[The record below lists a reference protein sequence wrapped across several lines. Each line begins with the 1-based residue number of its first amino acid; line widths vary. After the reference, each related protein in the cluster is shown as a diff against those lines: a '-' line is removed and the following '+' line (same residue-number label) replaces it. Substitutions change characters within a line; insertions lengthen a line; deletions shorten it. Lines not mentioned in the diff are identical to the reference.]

1 MKSYSEKITPI
12 LNKIILV
19 SLFTFAAFSMF
30 SISIAQIAAGVGGT
44 AWLFRTHITKDWHG
58 QYWPLGIPITL
69 FTLACI
75 VAVIFAYDTS
85 YSYKELK
92 KLLEILIFFWVV
104 NCVREKCLRD
114 SLSTLLIISATL
126 ACLYGF
132 YQGWNDGVGILHR
145 TEGTMSVYMTFAG
158 IIMLAGM
165 HASGKLLFRRPVDP
179 LLLPALLIISFC
191 LLLTYTRQ
199 AWFGFLIGLFFLISI
214 WRKKQTAIIS
224 SVIIVLILAYGSEI
238 RSKLDDLTA
247 KQKTVTL
254 DSGKQIK
261 IWQWGDS
268 TSYENTSDMP
278 VLIGHLKYRIN
289 RMLNPVEDNT
299 FLMRKVLWKGG
310 LEIFKDHPL
319 TGCGFKCVDLIHTQY
334 PDPTGHISRLRG
346 MHNNFIQLA
355 VDTGVLGLSAWLSI
369 WVCFFR
375 IMYKRAKTLASD
387 QSSKWVIAGSSA
399 AVIAFLAGGCF
410 ESNLYDSEV
419 NMLLWFIMAMPFA
432 DPNTDKSIRL
442 SEEV

>member
-1 MKSYSEKITPI
+1 
-12 LNKIILV
+12 
-19 SLFTFAAFSMF
+19 MF
-30 SISIAQIAAGVGGT
+30 SISITQVAAGIGGVT
-44 AWLFRTHITKDWHG
+44 WLLRVHIAKNWHG
-58 QYWPLGIPITL
+58 QHWPLGIPITL
-69 FTLACI
+69 YILACI

-104 NCVREKCLRD
+104 NCIREKCLRD

-165 HASGKLLFRRPVDP
+165 HASGKLLFRRPVEP

-199 AWFGFLIGLFFLISI
+199 VWFGFLIGLFFLISI

-238 RSKLDDLTA
+238 HSKLDDLTA

-254 DSGKQIK
+254 DSEKQIK
-261 IWQWGDS
+261 LWQWGDG
-268 TSYENTSDMP
+268 TSYQ
-278 VLIGHLKYRIN
+278 LIEHLKYRIN
-289 RMLNPVEDNT
+289 RILNPQEDNT

-355 VDTGVLGLSAWLSI
+355 VDTGILGLSAWLSI
-369 WVCFFR
+369 WVCFFL
-375 IMYKRAKTLASD
+375 IMYKRAKNLASD

-410 ESNLYDSEV
+410 ESNFYDSEV
-419 NMLLWFIMAMPFA
+419 AMLLYFIMALPFA
-432 DPNTDKSIRL
+432 DPNTDKPIKL

>member
-1 MKSYSEKITPI
+1 
-12 LNKIILV
+12 
-19 SLFTFAAFSMF
+19 MF
-30 SISIAQIAAGVGGT
+30 SISITQVAAGIGGVT
-44 AWLFRTHITKDWHG
+44 WLLRVHIAKNWHG
-58 QYWPLGIPITL
+58 QHWPLGIPITL
-69 FTLACI
+69 YILACI

-104 NCVREKCLRD
+104 NCIREKCLRD

-165 HASGKLLFRRPVDP
+165 HASGKLLFRRPVEP

-199 AWFGFLIGLFFLISI
+199 VWFGFLIGLFFLISI

-238 RSKLDDLTA
+238 HSKLDDLTA
-247 KQKTVTL
+247 MQKTVTL

-261 IWQWGDS
+261 LWQWGHS
-268 TSYENTSDMP
+268 TSNF
-278 VLIGHLKYRIN
+278 IGHLKYRIN
-289 RMLNPVEDNT
+289 RMLNPGEDNT

-355 VDTGVLGLSAWLSI
+355 VDTGILGLSAWLSI
-369 WVCFFR
+369 WVCFFL
-375 IMYKRAKTLASD
+375 IMYKRAKNLASD

-410 ESNLYDSEV
+410 ESNFYDSEV
-419 NMLLWFIMAMPFA
+419 AMLLYFIMALPFA
-432 DPNTDKSIRL
+432 DPNTDKPIKL